1 MSGQE
6 DMLKFW
12 GALTGDQGHV
22 SLDLGVMGL
31 SSREITKK
39 NKLKK
44 KEDLL
49 KF

>member
-12 GALTGDQGHV
+12 GALTGDQEHV

-31 SSREITKK
+31 SSIEITKK
-39 NKLKK
+39 NKK